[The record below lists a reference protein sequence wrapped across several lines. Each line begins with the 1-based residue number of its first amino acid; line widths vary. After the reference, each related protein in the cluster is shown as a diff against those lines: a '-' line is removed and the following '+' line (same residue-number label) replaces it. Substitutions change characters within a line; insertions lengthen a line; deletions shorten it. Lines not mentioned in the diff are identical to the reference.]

1 MHIYLRYIYYV
12 LIRRTHEW
20 RWSVISLSETIVTF
34 FHAITLVFRCEGA
47 VFKWKS
53 NCWKKKK
60 RIQRRA
66 PSSSICVVISQTG
79 TKTLADAQLP
89 IWFRLYVSV
98 PYLAFIDVQNRIV
111 FLSLRQ
117 QKYPLRL
124 SPRER
129 EYGSADQSTETLK
142 PVVRQRWEVGRQMP
156 GILSAPN

>member
-1 MHIYLRYIYYV
+1 MKV
-12 LIRRTHEW
+12 Q
-20 RWSVISLSETIVTF
+20 F
-34 FHAITLVFRCEGA
+34 
-47 VFKWKS
+47 S
-53 NCWKKKK
+53 NENLTAEKKKNVFSGA
-60 RIQRRA
+60 R
-66 PSSSICVVISQTG
+66 P
-79 TKTLADAQLP
+79 LMADAQLP

-142 PVVRQRWEVGRQMP
+142 PVVRQR
-156 GILSAPN
+156 